1 MEESFRFDTA
11 RQNVRMPR
19 VLYAAVAL
27 GVLGILA
34 LFFQFFVRYS
44 YIEMG
49 HTVLR
54 VDRVT
59 QQTCLVINGR
69 PDCDAKPKS
78 ISPSLSTSTSV
89 SLSPSL
95 AVAHKRRH

>member
-1 MEESFRFDTA
+1 MEDFFRFDTA
-11 RQNVRMPR
+11 RNVRMPR
-19 VLYAAVAL
+19 VLYAAAAL
-27 GVLGILA
+27 GVLGLLA

-59 QQTCLVINGR
+59 QQTCLVVNGR
-69 PDCDAKPKS
+69 PDCDADAPS
-78 ISPSLSTSTSV
+78 VSPSLSTSTSTST
-89 SLSPSL
+89 SLSPGT
-95 AVAHKRRH
+95 AHKRRH

>member
-11 RQNVRMPR
+11 RNVRMPR
-19 VLYAAVAL
+19 VLYAAAAL
-27 GVLGILA
+27 GVLGLLA

-44 YIEMG
+44 YIQMG
-49 HTVLR
+49 RTILR

-69 PDCDAKPKS
+69 PDCDAKPPS
-78 ISPSLSTSTSV
+78 VSPSVSTSTSTSI
-89 SLSPSL
+89 SLSPG
-95 AVAHKRRH
+95 AAHKRRH